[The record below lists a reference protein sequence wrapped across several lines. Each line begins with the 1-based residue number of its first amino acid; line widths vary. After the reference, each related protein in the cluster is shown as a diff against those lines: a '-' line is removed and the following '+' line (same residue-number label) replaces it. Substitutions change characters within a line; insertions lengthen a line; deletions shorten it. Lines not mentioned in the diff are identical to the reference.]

1 MIRAAA
7 AGAVLL
13 AASVASPPTAQ
24 PRPSASLRAGPQA
37 DLVIGIAH
45 ITFLTSDLS
54 RAARFYGD
62 VLGYGSA
69 PVEGDTPRRL
79 VFSVN
84 ARQQI
89 VIETLRQSSGQA
101 GLAEG
106 QNDRLSHVAFQTT
119 NLGALQEQL
128 KQRGVTWS
136 AIAPPR
142 ADAAGIR
149 VTDPDGH
156 PIEFVERNHAAP
168 AATQGAGAIST
179 RILHVGLSVR
189 DAAAADRFYKDLLGF
204 SETWRGGAT
213 EGVTSWINMR
223 VPGGTDYLEYMLH
236 SGPPTRQQLGSMHHV
251 ALQVPDIQQALELV
265 RTRWR
270 PTDGTLNSPRIG
282 RNNRWQ
288 LNLFDPDGTR
298 TELME
303 PFTVR

>member
-1 MIRAAA
+1 MMRGGATLLAVLAVA
-7 AGAVLL
+7 AG
-13 AASVASPPTAQ
+13 SSRSSTAQ
-24 PRPSASLRAGPQA
+24 PRTAPDA
-37 DLVIGIAH
+37 VIGIAH
-45 ITFLTSDLS
+45 IAFLTSDLS
-54 RAARFYGD
+54 RASRFYGD
-62 VLGYGSA
+62 VLGYGAA
-69 PVEGDTPRRL
+69 PARAESGKRRL

-89 VIETLRQSSGQA
+89 IIEEGLPAGQD
-101 GLAEG
+101 E
-106 QNDRLSHVAFQTT
+106 RLSHVAFEASDLETVRT
-119 NLGALQEQL
+119 RL
-128 KQRGVTWS
+128 KGGGVAWMPL
-136 AIAPPR
+136 PPA
-142 ADAAGIR
+142 ADASGIR

-156 PIEFVERNHAAP
+156 TIEFVDRNQSASIAA
-168 AATQGAGAIST
+168 AGSGAIST
-179 RILHVGLSVR
+179 RILHIGLSVR

-236 SGPPTRQQLGSMHHV
+236 SGTPTRQQLGSMHHV
-251 ALQVPDIQQALELV
+251 ALRVPDIQEALELV
-265 RTRWR
+265 RARWQSS
-270 PTDGTLNSPRIG
+270 DGTLGSPRIG